1 MMRLAYLVSQ
11 YPAVSHTFIL
21 REVRTL
27 RNAGFDIHVAS
38 VNAPDRPDDALTA
51 EERAEAATTWFVKQ
65 QDLLAVAR
73 AHLTTLATHPVG
85 WLAGLARALRLAGP
99 DLRRL
104 AYHLCYFVEAVL
116 VARWMRRHELA
127 HLHVHFATPASTVA
141 LIACRIVPIT
151 FSMTVHGPDEFDDVV
166 GYRLREKIA
175 AASFVCCIGHYAR
188 SQVMRLSSVEHWEK
202 LEVTPLGVDPA
213 VFRVRAREEAGRTPF
228 EVLCVGRLVP
238 AKGQHVLVAAIDEL
252 VREGRDVRLRLV
264 GDGPDRAS
272 LEDDVQRRGLGPR
285 VEFTGALDA
294 DRVREL
300 YGAASAFAL
309 ASFAEGIPV
318 VLMEAMASGLPCV
331 TTRITGIPE
340 LIRDGVDGILVPPSD
355 AAALAAALRRL
366 IDDPACRTGLGLA
379 GRSRILEA
387 WNLERNTARL
397 AHVFRRRAAGDA
409 PASDGPAPLPAAA
422 SVTVAA

>member
-27 RNAGFDIHVAS
+27 RHAGFDIHVAS

-51 EERAEAATTWFVKQ
+51 EERAEAATTWFVKRQ
-65 QDLLAVAR
+65 SLLAIAR
-73 AHLTTLATHPVG
+73 ANLTTLATHPLG
-85 WLAGLARALRLAGP
+85 WLAGLVRALSLAGP
-99 DLRRL
+99 DLKRI

-116 VARWMRRHELA
+116 VARWMQRHELA

-151 FSMTVHGPDEFDDVV
+151 FSLTVHGPDEFDDVV

-188 SQVMRLSSVEHWEK
+188 SQVMRLSSVEHWDK

-213 VFRVRAREEAGRTPF
+213 VFRVRTQEGAGRTSF
-228 EVLCVGRLVP
+228 DVLCVGRLVP

-272 LEDDVQRRGLGPR
+272 LEDDVQRRGLERR

-300 YGAASAFAL
+300 YGSASAFAL

-366 IDDPACRTGLGLA
+366 IDDPACRMGLGLA

-397 AHVFRRRAAGDA
+397 ADVFRRRAAGDA
-409 PASDGPAPLPAAA
+409 LASDDPVSLPAGA
-422 SVTVAA
+422 SVTTTA